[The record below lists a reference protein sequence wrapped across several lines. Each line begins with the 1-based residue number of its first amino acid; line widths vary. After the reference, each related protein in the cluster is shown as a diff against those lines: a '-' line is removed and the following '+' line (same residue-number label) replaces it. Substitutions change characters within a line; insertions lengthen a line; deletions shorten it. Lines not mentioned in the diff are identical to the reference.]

1 MLTVAAA
8 AAVVESQLESGALG
22 CPGCGGVLA
31 PWGHARVR
39 SIRGLGGTGEWVRP
53 RRSRCAGCRATH
65 VLLPVFCLL
74 RRAYS
79 VAVIGAALA
88 GKAARGLGHRRVA
101 AELGVPAGTVRGWL
115 RRFAARAEAVRVF
128 FTGLAIAT
136 GVDVAPPGPAG
147 PGIADAVAA
156 IGVLLTAT
164 RQRFAG
170 AGLVGAVTGWEVAAA
185 ASGGRLLSPGW
196 PPVVPG
202 SVCNTSS
209 L

>member
-1 MLTVAAA
+1 
-8 AAVVESQLESGALG
+8 
-22 CPGCGGVLA
+22 
-31 PWGHARVR
+31 
-39 SIRGLGGTGEWVRP
+39 
-53 RRSRCAGCRATH
+53 

-156 IGVLLTAT
+156 VGVLLTAT
-164 RQRFAG
+164 RQRFSG
-170 AGLVGAVTGWEVAAA
+170 SGLVGAVTGWEVAAA

-196 PPVVPG
+196 PPVVLG
-202 SVCNTSS
+202 SARNTSS
-209 L
+209 P

>member
-1 MLTVAAA
+1 MLTVAAR
-8 AAVVESQLESGALG
+8 AAVVESHLESGEFG
-22 CPGCGGVLA
+22 CPGCGGRLA

-39 SIRGLGGTGEWVRP
+39 SVRGPGGGERVRP
-53 RRSRCAGCRATH
+53 RRSRCVGCRATH